1 MRQRP
6 TLLWSPH
13 AAETFAIG
21 TEQHLKLYELRD
33 ASSDGAKRPGRSMQ
47 LVSSVS
53 GLQQLRCASWCPR
66 QDQPWTLAV
75 GTAAGKVV
83 LHDCAPAHLTGAGT
97 EAPMSARCEFV
108 PQSQRTC
115 FSMAWNPVHT
125 NQLAVGLD
133 KSRRDFGVLIWD
145 VEHRGTGRALGAVGR
160 TSAPPPM
167 VRAAASAGVHHT
179 DVSSCMSFDI
189 SAAGAIRSVEV
200 RAGLHRLPAAS
211 ARSPYTAFP
220 PCDLPGALDPA
231 GQHRGCRRPL
241 VAAVKPELLGCRH
254 VQVLAPL
261 V

>member
-13 AAETFAIG
+13 ATDTFAIG
-21 TEQHLKLYELRD
+21 TEQHLKLCELRD
-33 ASSDGAKRPGRSMQ
+33 TGADGAKRPGRSMQ

-53 GLQQLRCASWCPR
+53 GLQQLRCAAWCPKP
-66 QDQPWTLAV
+66 DQPWTLAV

-97 EAPMSARCEFV
+97 DAPMSARCEFV

-145 VEHRGTGRALGAVGR
+145 VEHRGTGGAVGAVGR

-167 VRAAASAGVHHT
+167 VRAAAAGVHHT

-189 SAAGAIRSVEV
+189 SAAGAIRSVEA
-200 RAGLHRLPAAS
+200 RAGRPPAACPPLRPHS
-211 ARSPYTAFP
+211 APT
-220 PCDLPGALDPA
+220 DLAGAPDPA
-231 GQHRGCRRPL
+231 GQHRSGRRPL
-241 VAAVKPELLGCRH
+241 VAAVESELLGRRH